1 MEREQRPSPEEAL
14 QPERLGVQ
22 PEASKG
28 SAGRLP
34 EPEIWSLGLRESVGL
49 GICQCAGDS
58 EAGRS
63 AAHVRVVLSRRK
75 A

>member
-22 PEASKG
+22 ASKG

-34 EPEIWSLGLRESVGL
+34 EPEIWSRPPRV
-49 GICQCAGDS
+49 A
-58 EAGRS
+58 S
-63 AAHVRVVLSRRK
+63 APGTRKRAAARRMS
-75 A
+75 ASY